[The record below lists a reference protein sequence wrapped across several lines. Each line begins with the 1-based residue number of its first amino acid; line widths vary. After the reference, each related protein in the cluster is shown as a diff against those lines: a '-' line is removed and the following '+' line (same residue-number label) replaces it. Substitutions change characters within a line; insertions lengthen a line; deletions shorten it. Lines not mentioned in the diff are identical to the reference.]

1 MGALSTFWE
10 TKKAATQAQKVIIQA
25 PARSETTIGLL
36 PLLLNAQNRQ
46 NFDIQFFD
54 QGGKKKIV
62 KYKYM
67 QRGIESENITTPTG
81 LNYCETENDI
91 AYLEG
96 QKECTGYIAR
106 KFTIPLN
113 YTRKFDEN
121 LDSFFQDGLMTIINP
136 MLTAINKDLIATFEA
151 ARGFTSAGNVTPI
164 SAQGFVSYATREIN
178 RAFDD
183 TVALEFENLE
193 HNGMLMMAG
202 GGKVRSYANVLRRG
216 GLNDK
221 GQVVDLGILDDKFI
235 YQPDTTLDT
244 VIGTPDNALVWKPGA
259 AQFLEYFEN
268 RGEYAIMDE
277 EFIKDVIIVQF
288 GGFNIAFDITIS
300 KNYCDKALAG
310 WVVTLE
316 KNYDFWNYDTD
327 IFKVGDTLESVN
339 WLERFIMT

>member
-1 MGALSTFWE
+1 MGVLSTFWE
-10 TKKAATQAQKVIIQA
+10 TKKAETQAQKVIIQA

-36 PLLLNAQNRQ
+36 PLLLDARNRQ

-54 QGGKKKIV
+54 QGGKRKIV

-67 QRGIESENITTPTG
+67 QRQTESQIIDTPVG
-81 LNYCETENDI
+81 VNYCDPVNDI

-96 QKECTGYIAR
+96 QKECTGYR
-106 KFTIPLN
+106 KGAFTIPLN

-121 LDSFFQDGLMTIINP
+121 LNSFFQDGLMSIINP
-136 MLTAINKDLIATFEA
+136 MLTTINKDLIATFEA
-151 ARGFTSAGNVTPI
+151 GRGFTSAGNVTPI
-164 SAQGFVSYATREIN
+164 SAQGFVSYATREVN

-183 TVALEFENLE
+183 TVSLEFEDLE
-193 HNGMLMMAG
+193 HSGMLMMAG
-202 GGKVRSYANVLRRG
+202 GGKVRSYANVLKRG
-216 GLNDK
+216 GLNDR
-221 GQVVDLGILDDKFI
+221 GQIVDLGILDDKFI
-235 YQPDTTLDT
+235 YAPDTTLDG

-259 AQFLEYFEN
+259 SQFLEYFEN
-268 RGEYAIMDE
+268 RGEYAIMDDDI
-277 EFIKDVIIVQF
+277 IKDVIIVQF

-327 IFKVGDTLESVN
+327 IFKAGDTLAGAN
-339 WLERFIMT
+339 WMERFIMT